1 MSRDLFGF
9 KAEPFSVYPDNKYFF
24 SSISHDKAISLL
36 EYGINSRKGFMLLTG
51 LKGSGKT
58 MACNVLSENLKQCN
72 VAVITENIKDPEKL
86 ITEIC
91 SGFGLDCA
99 SCDTQ
104 SSFGMLMDYF
114 VGGYKDGMNNLII
127 IDDAENISDGSLELL
142 NSFMEIEI
150 EKCKLVQVILC
161 GSPDMH
167 DKMKNIS
174 SRLGPKFTFTV
185 ELAALSMKDTA
196 EYVEHRIKKA
206 LGEDFPI
213 FRKPAFIEIYHY
225 SKGIPSEINR
235 VAQKAIEI
243 ANEKKSSRVAPNHV
257 KMAAANLYGVS
268 RKRSITYALPV
279 TVLIIFISIYG
290 GYVLMNMKPSGKTIT
305 AKNDVPSEIV
315 SPVETPAQPD
325 TPAVIETPAQE
336 TAPAEPVAVP
346 VKPAAEPVKPQPVA
360 PVVVPP
366 VAEKPVPAA
375 KPEPV
380 KAKYGCITTASG
392 LKMRSKPSVTSES
405 LTNAPYM
412 ARIDLIKM
420 TENKEWWECEYNG
433 AHGFMYAKF
442 IEVTESGTCK

>member
-72 VAVITENIKDPEKL
+72 LAVITDNIKDPEKL

-91 SGFGLDCA
+91 TGFGLDCS

-104 SSFGMLMDYF
+104 SSFGMLMDFF
-114 VGGYKDGMNNLII
+114 VSGYKDGMNNLII

-167 DKMKNIS
+167 DRMKNIS

-279 TVLIIFISIYG
+279 TVLIIFLFIYG
-290 GYVLMNMKPSGKTIT
+290 GYAVMQMKPAEKTAT
-305 AKNDVPSEIV
+305 AKAEVPQQTAAPVEQPAKTETPSVPAVTPSEPADVPAK
-315 SPVETPAQPD
+315 PVAAPEKQK
-325 TPAVIETPAQE
+325 PAVPAVTP
-336 TAPAEPVAVP
+336 VVP
-346 VKPAAEPVKPQPVA
+346 VKTAPVAKPAPVKP
-360 PVVVPP
+360 
-366 VAEKPVPAA
+366 
-375 KPEPV
+375 
-380 KAKYGCITTASG
+380 KYGCITTTSG

-405 LTNAPYM
+405 VTNAPYM

-420 TENKEWWECEYNG
+420 TENQEWWECEYKG
-433 AHGFMYAKF
+433 THGFMYAKF
-442 IEVTESGTCK
+442 IEVSESGVCK